1 MRLRMFKENWDQK
14 WKKPNMQRSISTTSF
29 KNYQVIRGKF
39 GKKMTKEHKMNWV
52 LDFGE
57 DDEQYETRW
66 FTKL

>member
-1 MRLRMFKENWDQK
+1 
-14 WKKPNMQRSISTTSF
+14 MQRSIRTTSF